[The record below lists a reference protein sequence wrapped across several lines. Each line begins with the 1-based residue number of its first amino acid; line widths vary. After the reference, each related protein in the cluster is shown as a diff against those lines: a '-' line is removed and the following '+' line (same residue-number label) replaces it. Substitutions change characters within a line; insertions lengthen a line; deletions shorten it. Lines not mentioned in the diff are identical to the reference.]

1 MPHEN
6 TDKIFEWRR
15 ARCSHPSTHTLQ
27 DHSISKSK
35 RNITECIFIPI
46 KVSALQSQS
55 HQSPDVIR
63 DAQRQVDDDHY
74 DGSFEFVDQ
83 DGHQSR
89 LQTNDTR
96 GLKFRCQLTQVHIY
110 NSAQMLQTWKM

>member
-1 MPHEN
+1 MKILTRSLNDEERDVATRPHIRFRI
-6 TDKIFEWRR
+6 T
-15 ARCSHPSTHTLQ
+15 PSQSLKEILP
-27 DHSISKSK
+27 SA
-35 RNITECIFIPI
+35 FIPI
-46 KVSALQSQS
+46 KVYALQSQS

-110 NSAQMLQTWKM
+110 NSAQMLQT